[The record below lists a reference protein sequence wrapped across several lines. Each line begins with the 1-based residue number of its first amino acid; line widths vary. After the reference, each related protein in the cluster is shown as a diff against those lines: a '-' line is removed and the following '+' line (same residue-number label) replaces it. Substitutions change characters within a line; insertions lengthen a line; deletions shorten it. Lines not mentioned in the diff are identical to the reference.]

1 MRICSLLFYCLLT
14 LTNQLIASDVWIDS
28 TIEYTINT
36 RFDEALALI
45 EAQLKNNPADYRA
58 HFYLAATLNSR
69 MIHFENQDDAGLF
82 EESIDSTIRIV
93 EEHLS
98 SPSAMTAS
106 VHAELLFYL
115 ASAYGYLAYFQGRS
129 GKWLP
134 ALSNGI
140 KANNLFN
147 EAVDI
152 DSTMYDAYLG
162 IGTFRYWR
170 YSKLSFIS
178 WLPFIPDDR
187 DEGIDLI
194 RKCIAHQTRSQYL
207 ALHQLTYILI
217 DYGDTMAAAETG
229 KLLVRRY
236 PESQFMWWAAAR
248 AYEKNKDY
256 LQAVTAYNQL
266 LELLDQDPKANPNH
280 IVKCGL
286 KLAEAYQQA
295 GEYVRCYALCEKL
308 IDRIESLNV
317 SEKKD
322 RLTNFT
328 DIMETCREY
337 LPPASR

>member
-1 MRICSLLFYCLLT
+1 MRICSLLLYLLLA
-14 LTNQLIASDVWIDS
+14 LTSRLLASDVWIDS

-36 RFDEALALI
+36 RFDDALALI
-45 EAQLKNNPADYRA
+45 EEQLQKNPADYRA

-69 MIHFENQDDAGLF
+69 MIHFENLDDAGLF

-93 EEHLS
+93 EEHLAAA
-98 SPSAMTAS
+98 PALTAPMK
-106 VHAELLFYL
+106 AELLFYL
-115 ASAYGYLAYFQGRS
+115 ASAYGYRAYFQGRS

-147 EAVDI
+147 DAVDI

-170 YSKLSFIS
+170 YSKLDFIS

-187 DEGIDLI
+187 DEGIALI
-194 RKCIAHQTRSQYL
+194 RKCIAQRTRSQYL

-217 DYGDTMAAAETG
+217 DYGDTDAAVEVG
-229 KLLVRRY
+229 KQLVRRY
-236 PESQFMWWAAAR
+236 PKSQFMWWAAAR

-256 LQAVTAYNQL
+256 LQAVNAYNQL
-266 LELLDQDPKANPNH
+266 MELLEQDPKANPNH

-295 GEYVRCYALCEKL
+295 GEYMRCYALCEKL
-308 IDRIESLNV
+308 INRIESLNV
-317 SEKKD
+317 AEKKD
-322 RLTNFT
+322 RLMNFA

-337 LPPASR
+337 LPPASH